1 MIERKPTAPG
11 RWLATLIAA
20 AILAWASLQASKAVR
35 THEDLYW
42 GVQALRIWGVPW
54 QFGIAGWTQ
63 VRDGLEHARAIEP
76 GNPQVEEYLGRVIL
90 HRFDDPKRFDEAT
103 PHFVRALKLRPVSPY
118 AWASLAEARYLAG
131 DTGRTFRLA
140 LENAAHLGPA
150 NPQVQQAVALYGLAV
165 FDEVGPDTRRAIE
178 GMVAAGMRRDPGSL
192 LAIAARRGRTDVAC
206 RYLPERKIDP
216 RLLAVCQSSLPRE
229 NGAASKSPGTS
240 AK

>member
-1 MIERKPTAPG
+1 MIESKPTAPV
-11 RWLATLIAA
+11 RWLVTLVAG

-63 VRDGLEHARAIEP
+63 VRDGLENARAIQP
-76 GNPQVEEYLGRVIL
+76 DNPQVEEYLGLVIL
-90 HRFDDPKRFDEAT
+90 RRFDNPSRSREAT
-103 PHFVRALKLRPVSPY
+103 PHFVRAIELRPVSAY
-118 AWASLAEARYLAG
+118 AWAGLAEARYLAG
-131 DTGRTFRLA
+131 DTGPTFRLA
-140 LENAAHLGPA
+140 LENAAHLAPA

-192 LAIAARRGRTDVAC
+192 LGIAARRGRTDIAC

-216 RLLAVCQSSLPRE
+216 KLLALCQSS
-229 NGAASKSPGTS
+229 
-240 AK
+240 